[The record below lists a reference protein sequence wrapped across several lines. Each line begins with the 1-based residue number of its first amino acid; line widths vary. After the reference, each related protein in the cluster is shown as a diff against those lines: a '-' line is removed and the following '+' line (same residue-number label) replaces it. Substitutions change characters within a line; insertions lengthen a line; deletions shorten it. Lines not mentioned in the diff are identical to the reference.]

1 MDFLLVFM
9 RLLHIVLGVFW
20 VGTMLFNVFFL
31 GPAMEDA
38 GPDGAKVAAG
48 LMQRRFFAILPIA
61 ALLTVLS
68 GGWLYWRAS
77 LGFEPAYMRSGP
89 GMTYGTGALAAVIA
103 FIIGAAVVR
112 PAMMKA
118 FALGQRVGASAPEAR
133 GALLAEAQAL
143 RVRAAQMSRLVAFL
157 LIIAAAAMAIGRYV

>member
-1 MDFLLVFM
+1 MDLLLVFM

-31 GPAMEDA
+31 GPAMEAA

-48 LMQRRFFAILPIA
+48 LMQRRFFAILPIVA
-61 ALLTVLS
+61 IVTVLS
-68 GGWLYWRAS
+68 GLWLYWRAS

-89 GMTYGTGALAAVIA
+89 GMTYGTGAVAAVLA
-103 FIIGAAVVR
+103 FILGAAVVR

-118 FALGQRVGASAPEAR
+118 FALGQRAGAAAPDER
-133 GALLAEAQAL
+133 GTLLAQAKSL
-143 RVRAAQMSRLVAFL
+143 RARATRMSLWVAGL
-157 LIIAAAAMAIGRYV
+157 LIVAASAMAIGRYV